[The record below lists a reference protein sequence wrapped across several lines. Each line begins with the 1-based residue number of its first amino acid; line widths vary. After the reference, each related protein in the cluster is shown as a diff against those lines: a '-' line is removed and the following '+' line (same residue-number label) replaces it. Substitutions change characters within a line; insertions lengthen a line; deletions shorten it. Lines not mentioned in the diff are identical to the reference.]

1 MALAVSCAVVGAHAR
16 TSITALDATLP
27 ARPGTVLPAYV
38 APAAPL
44 LGDTAVVVDRVELV
58 GNTILGDELAV
69 VAARYSGRR
78 LTAAELRELQ
88 DALTLVYVQR
98 GYVTSGARLDSITDA
113 VLRVEIVEGRLEQI
127 RVQSDHYR
135 PAYLAGYLESFGALE
150 PLNAYDIERRLQA
163 LQNEPR
169 VERVDAQLLP
179 SAQRGDAILAVTT
192 RESPPLSASIEAN
205 NYQTPAV
212 GAWTAQGR
220 VNYYNAVGR
229 GDRFELSAR
238 DSEGLWELF
247 SQYGVPVDASGTR
260 VELYGSAQHSKI
272 VSGPFRDLDIKAD
285 WETGGLRLVEPLS
298 RDPADL
304 VSVSVTG
311 EWWRSKT
318 YLLGSGFSFVE
329 GPDDGV
335 AEATVIRL
343 GADWRHRT
351 ARSVFAASW
360 IVSIGLDA
368 FGATQSHGD
377 VPGGQFVSTALRS
390 QWAQRLGWLDSQL
403 IARFDAQLAD
413 RPLLGMEQ
421 MTLGGRWTIRGYR
434 ENTLIRDN
442 GVIGSLEWRVPLW
455 TDANGRVVVEVG
467 PFVDL
472 SYSWNTD
479 RGEIGPKKLNSAGL
493 GLNWR
498 PLDRVHCE
506 VYWGAQLED
515 VDYPGHDQLQDAGVH
530 IGVEVQTR

>member
-1 MALAVSCAVVGAHAR
+1 VS
-16 TSITALDATLP
+16 D
-27 ARPGTVLPAYV
+27 
-38 APAAPL
+38 
-44 LGDTAVVVDRVELV
+44 
-58 GNTILGDELAV
+58 
-69 VAARYSGRR
+69 
-78 LTAAELRELQ
+78 LRELQ

-98 GYVTSGARLDSITDA
+98 GYVTSGARLASLSDG
-113 VLRVEIVEGRLEQI
+113 VLRVEIIEGRLEQI
-127 RVQSDHYR
+127 RVSSDGRYR
-135 PAYLAGYLESFGALE
+135 SDYLAAYLESFGALQ

-179 SAQRGDAILAVTT
+179 SEQRGDAILAVAT
-192 RESPPLSASIEAN
+192 REAPPLSARFEAN

-212 GAWTAQGR
+212 GAWSAQAG
-220 VNYYNAVGR
+220 VDYYNAAGR
-229 GDRFELSAR
+229 GDRLQLSGR
-238 DSEGLWELF
+238 NTEGLWELF
-247 SQYGVPVDASGTR
+247 GQYGVPFNAAGSR
-260 VELYGSAQHSKI
+260 VELYGSGLHSKI
-272 VSGPFRDLDIKAD
+272 VRGPFQHLDIKAD
-285 WETGGLRLVEPLS
+285 WETGGLRLIQPLS
-298 RDPADL
+298 RDPANL
-304 VSVSVTG
+304 LAVSLTG

-335 AEATVIRL
+335 AQATVVRL
-343 GADWRHRT
+343 GADWRRRS
-351 ARSVFAASW
+351 ARSVLAASLTM
-360 IVSIGLDA
+360 SIGLDA

-377 VPGGQFVSTALRS
+377 VPGGQFISTLLRS
-390 QWAQRLGWLDSQL
+390 QWAQRLGWWNSQL

-455 TDANGRVVVEVG
+455 TDANGRIVVEVG

-479 RGEIGPKKLNSAGL
+479 RGEIGPKKLNSCGF

-498 PLDRVHCE
+498 PLDSVHFE
-506 VYWGAQLED
+506 LYWGDQLED
-515 VDYPGHDQLQDAGVH
+515 VDYPGHDQLQDAGIH
-530 IGVEVQTR
+530 MGLEIRTR